1 MINFQRAFKFGRPFF
16 ERVARK
22 VLNLHKRNIFDFGQ
36 NSSGKTFESYA
47 PYRKAYKRRKVAGKA
62 APKGKTQ
69 ISRSAT
75 PNLTLTGEM
84 KKSFSYVK
92 SSAHGF
98 EYGISDPR
106 MAERMEFQGPKKKS
120 GRKRLV
126 STKTNPTNP
135 MSQELIK
142 QEMLNQILLNFT
154 KEIRKN
160 GMGYKVYTI

>member
-22 VLNLHKRNIFDFGQ
+22 VLKIHKRNIFDFGQ

-47 PYRKAYKRRKVAGKA
+47 PYTKAYKRRKVAGKA
-62 APKGKTQ
+62 APNQ